1 MKYRIKVLVEELT
14 DSNSRTG
21 REMVLRMDHI
31 PRERN
36 RMGLM
41 ISHWLHQAEM
51 YFNTPEE
58 HKFPGETLELQKII
72 GELKLFMKKIE
83 SGTYKIAE
91 LIALSSMIEES
102 SSGNGCLIINF
113 QRENPYGES
122 D

>member
-1 MKYRIKVLVEELT
+1 MKVLVEELK
-14 DSNSRTG
+14 DNNSRTG

-41 ISHWLHQAEM
+41 ISHWLHQADM
-51 YFNTPEE
+51 YFETNEE
-58 HKFPGETLELQKII
+58 HKFPGETIELQKIL
-72 GELKLFMKKIE
+72 GELKLFMKKVE

-113 QRENPYGES
+113 QRESVYGES
-122 D
+122 NK